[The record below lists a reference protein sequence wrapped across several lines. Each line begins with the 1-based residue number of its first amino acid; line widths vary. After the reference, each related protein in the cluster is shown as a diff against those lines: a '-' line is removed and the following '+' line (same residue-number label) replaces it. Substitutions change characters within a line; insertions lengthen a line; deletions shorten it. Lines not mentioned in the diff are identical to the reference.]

1 MRLNELSESQAI
13 ALKDTTEFD
22 EEWEIVLFR
31 ICQNDPYLS
40 SRAFQISQLLNYLS
54 EIIPNNLDFGDEIA
68 RILGASSVTSVSLD
82 SVPKQTKKGEKVRF
96 EGWQG
101 FEQMLQ
107 GSKAVNTFLPDL
119 KTIHDYFETEYK
131 DLIQF
136 NYTPNF
142 LTIACKYPSSRSRTI
157 IFIRLK
163 KESVL
168 LEYSE
173 KPLLIK
179 SLSDFNDTIK
189 GELKKRFNELSTKKL
204 N

>member
-1 MRLNELSESQAI
+1 M
-13 ALKDTTEFD
+13 
-22 EEWEIVLFR
+22 
-31 ICQNDPYLS
+31 
-40 SRAFQISQLLNYLS
+40 
-54 EIIPNNLDFGDEIA
+54 
-68 RILGASSVTSVSLD
+68 
-82 SVPKQTKKGEKVRF
+82 
-96 EGWQG
+96 
-101 FEQMLQ
+101 
-107 GSKAVNTFLPDL
+107 
-119 KTIHDYFETEYK
+119 HDYFEEEYK

-173 KPLLIK
+173 KPVLIK

>member
-1 MRLNELSESQAI
+1 MLNQNKAI
-13 ALKDTTEFD
+13 VSFIPTLK
-22 EEWEIVLFR
+22 
-31 ICQNDPYLS
+31 S
-40 SRAFQISQLLNYLS
+40 
-54 EIIPNNLDFGDEIA
+54 
-68 RILGASSVTSVSLD
+68 
-82 SVPKQTKKGEKVRF
+82 
-96 EGWQG
+96 
-101 FEQMLQ
+101 
-107 GSKAVNTFLPDL
+107 
-119 KTIHDYFETEYK
+119 IHDYFEEEYK

-179 SLSDFNDTIK
+179 SLSDFNDTVK